1 VAFTSLNLPLAVA
14 TPDIQIENRQAIERR
29 RNRHVQEK
37 AYDLVI
43 IGGGPAGIVGA
54 ATASRL
60 GKSVA
65 LVDGHHELG
74 GAGINTGTVPSKTLR
89 ETALALSGLRS
100 RDLYG
105 VDLSLRREAT
115 VEDFLHHARAV
126 KVSANAMLSELLEAS
141 GSEVYAGS
149 AAFADEHTVSVKSA
163 AQPEVLLRG
172 ERVLIATGSAPIRPS
187 IYPFG
192 PGIYDSDTIL
202 ELTRLPRSIAIIGAG
217 VIGSEYACTF
227 STLGTQVHIIDGR
240 DALLPF
246 LDREIS
252 TALEAAMEHGG
263 VTFHWRERTE
273 SCTKDGAGQVT
284 VALASGKRL
293 LVDAVLAAAGRS
305 GNTDTLRLS
314 AAGISAGAH
323 GTIEVDEHFRTSVP
337 HIFAAGD
344 VVGPPALAST
354 SMRQA
359 RVAVARAFNADD
371 EATAPRQLPYGV
383 YTIPEIGTIG
393 ETESALEKRGA
404 AYFVGRARYESN
416 FRGRIVGDAGG
427 FLKLLFDRGD
437 RKLLGV
443 HVIGEQATELVHLGM
458 MAMLAGLS
466 ADVIAEACFNTP
478 TLGELYASAA
488 FDALRNAP
496 AN

>member
-1 VAFTSLNLPLAVA
+1 V
-14 TPDIQIENRQAIERR
+14 QA
-29 RNRHVQEK
+29 K

-54 ATASRL
+54 AAASRL

-141 GSEVYAGS
+141 GSEVYAGY
-149 AAFADEHTVSVKSA
+149 AAFVDEHSVSVKSA
-163 AQPEVLLRG
+163 FANDPGDSAQAARPELLLRA
-172 ERVLIATGSAPIRPS
+172 ERVLIATGSAPIRPA

-192 PGIYDSDTIL
+192 PGVYDSDTIL
-202 ELTRLPRSIAIIGAG
+202 ELTHLPHSIAIIGAG

-227 STLGTQVHIIDGR
+227 STLGSQVHVIDGR

-246 LDREIS
+246 LDRELS
-252 TALEAAMEHGG
+252 KALEAAMERGG
-263 VTFHWRERTE
+263 VTFHWGERTE
-273 SCTKDGAGQVT
+273 SCTKDSAGQVT
-284 VALASGKRL
+284 VTLSSGKRL
-293 LVDAVLAAAGRS
+293 VVDAVLAAAGRS
-305 GNTDTLRLS
+305 GNTDQLRLS
-314 AAGISAGAH
+314 AAGIRVGAH
-323 GTIEVDEHFRTSVP
+323 GTIEVDEHFQTSVP

-359 RVAVARAFNADD
+359 RVAVARAFN
-371 EATAPRQLPYGV
+371 ETGKATAPRPLPYGV

-393 ETESALEKRGA
+393 ETESALTKRGA
-404 AYFVGRARYESN
+404 AYLVGRARYELN

-427 FLKLLFDRGD
+427 FLKLLFDGAD

-458 MAMLAGLS
+458 MAMLAGLT
-466 ADVIAEACFNTP
+466 ADVISEACFNTP

-488 FDALRNAP
+488 FDALRNIS